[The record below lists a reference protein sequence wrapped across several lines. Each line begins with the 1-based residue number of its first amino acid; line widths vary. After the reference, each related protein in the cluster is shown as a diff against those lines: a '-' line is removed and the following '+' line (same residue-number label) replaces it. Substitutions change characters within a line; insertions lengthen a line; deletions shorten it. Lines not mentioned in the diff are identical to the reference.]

1 MSEHGGR
8 GSWCNAG
15 SIAMETDG
23 GKSAGEVEEE
33 EEGIKEE
40 GRDRCFVLRE
50 GGGVI
55 WGGGWL

>member
-1 MSEHGGR
+1 MSEHAGW

-23 GKSAGEVEEE
+23 GKSTGEVEEE

-40 GRDRCFVLRE
+40 GRDRCFVPRE

-55 WGGGWL
+55 